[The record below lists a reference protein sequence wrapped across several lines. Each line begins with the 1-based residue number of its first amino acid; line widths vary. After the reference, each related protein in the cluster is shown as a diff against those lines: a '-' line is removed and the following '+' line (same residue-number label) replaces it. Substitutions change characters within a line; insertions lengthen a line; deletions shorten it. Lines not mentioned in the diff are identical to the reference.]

1 MFNIKRFDPNSTTVP
16 NGIRTV
22 LPSEERVLDD
32 VALKIQQRKNKRK
45 AFLVEEDPPLDPVAS
60 TSSLRSAPSLSTKGD
75 QGLGS
80 KGMDEVGEGGWKPAP
95 GESPAEREKRL
106 KREKRAA
113 KFGFDPYAR
122 TRPSE
127 TNEDSTSIY
136 QAPST
141 TPLLP
146 IGTTGITGEWKPAP
160 GESPAEREKRIK
172 REKRAAKLGLPN
184 PSLGESN
191 SNHLGQSI
199 NSRFVPPP
207 SSSAFPKSYH
217 TEEGAPQTEGA
228 GLSTIHP
235 DRLAAPALARELKA
249 KKPQATTPARLRYLK
264 KKKLRAK
271 GRKRGMASGAGK
283 KDGVGS
289 TVGGTSI
296 GGTSVAGTEVGS
308 DEEEGEEDVKED
320 GKTMERKMEK
330 DEEKLRIIAEK
341 KAERKAKRDAKK
353 AEIRKLKAEGG
364 VVPPTKPRVIAAK
377 PSSPVASAVKTGSVT
392 LKVVPEVP
400 EVVEDKPAEP
410 TEEELEKRKEKE
422 ARLARKEAKRQKR
435 ATRHTVE
442 EPTQDEDIELEG
454 PPTLIPTAHKVE
466 QDVPIAVSDKPIPME
481 ADPVPQRAVEEE
493 PSPLLRLPSATRPAP
508 PSKKTLSELNVHESV
523 RNKRI
528 VDPERKVRFD
538 DETLG
543 LAERGRKR
551 LAEMGLTEAF
561 AVQTEV
567 LPLLLPPGEPNSLYS
582 PFRPPRD
589 VCVSA
594 PTGSGKTLS
603 YVIPIVEVSLSP
615 SHTLAPRIVTCL
627 RALIVLPTRDLV
639 GQVRE
644 TFEAFSKGLGLKI
657 GTATGQHSF
666 THEQTSLVG
675 ENASTSFLQ
684 GGSSLVDILIVTPG
698 RLMDH
703 LRSTPGFSL
712 QHLRYLVVDEADRLL
727 TQSFNEWLPAVL
739 AALHPTPSTT
749 RASIEPSSRSDRADI
764 QAPAWWDAETGRTC
778 SELDVR
784 SVSSCQKLLFSA
796 TLSRDP
802 AKIDSLQLHRPLY
815 ISVED
820 ALDPHAEDEA
830 IDQELKFTFPAS
842 LKEQMIISPSTHKP
856 LYLLHL
862 LHGIKVEAALCFTK
876 SVEAANRLAK
886 LVEFFEQARK
896 SRGIGEGEGEEKSPV
911 VKAYSSDLA
920 PVERMKL
927 LMAFKQGEIQ
937 IRPLPR
943 LICSDLISRG
953 IDLPHV
959 NHVISYDIPA
969 DMRKYVHRVGRTAR
983 AGKAG
988 NAWSLIEDPE
998 VAPFKAIM
1006 KAAQH
1011 WERIKRVRV
1020 KDSDVE
1026 RFVED
1031 YQVALEKLKSYFATG
1046 QAARREV

>member
-1 MFNIKRFDPNSTTVP
+1 MFNIKRFDPNSSTVP
-16 NGIRTV
+16 NGIPTV
-22 LPSEERVLDD
+22 LPLEERALDD

-45 AFLVEEDPPLDPVAS
+45 ALLVEDDEEDPILDPLAS
-60 TSSLRSAPSLSTKGD
+60 TSSLISASSLNTKGGR
-75 QGLGS
+75 GLES
-80 KGMDEVGEGGWKPAP
+80 KGMDEDGKGEWKPAP
-95 GESPAEREKRL
+95 GESPAEREKSL

-122 TRPSE
+122 SQPIE
-127 TNEDSTSIY
+127 TNQDPTLNY

-141 TPLLP
+141 TPILP
-146 IGTTGITGEWKPAP
+146 IDTTAITGEWKPAP

-191 SNHLGQSI
+191 SSHLGQSI
-199 NSRFVPPP
+199 NSHFVPPP

-235 DRLAAPALARELKA
+235 DRLAAPALARELKV
-249 KKPQATTPARLRYLK
+249 KQPQATTPARLRYLK

-271 GRKRGMASGAGK
+271 GRKRRMASGASK
-283 KDGVGS
+283 KDGSAS
-289 TVGGTSI
+289 TV

-308 DEEEGEEDVKED
+308 DEEEGEENVKED

-377 PSSPVASAVKTGSVT
+377 PSLPMASPVKTGSVT
-392 LKVVPEVP
+392 LNAVP
-400 EVVEDKPAEP
+400 EVVEDKSAEP

-422 ARLARKEAKRQKR
+422 ARLTRKEAKRQKR
-435 ATRHTVE
+435 ATRHAVE
-442 EPTQDEDIELEG
+442 EPTQGEDVELEG

-466 QDVPIAVSDKPIPME
+466 LDVPITVSDKPIPME

-523 RNKRI
+523 RSKRI
-528 VDPERKVRFD
+528 VDPDRKVRFD

-603 YVIPIVEVSLSP
+603 YVIPIVE
-615 SHTLAPRIVTCL
+615 TLAPRIVTCL

-675 ENASTSFLQ
+675 EKASTISLQ
-684 GGSSLVDILIVTPG
+684 GGSSSVDILIVTPG

-727 TQSFNEWLPAVL
+727 TQSFNEWSPAML

-749 RASIEPSSRSDRADI
+749 RASIERCPRSDRADV
-764 QAPAWWDAETGRTC
+764 QAPAWWDAETGRTS

-862 LHGIKVEAALCFTK
+862 LHGIKVEVALCFTK

-896 SRGIGEGEGEEKSPV
+896 SRGIGEEEGEEKLPV
-911 VKAYSSDLA
+911 VKPYSSDLA

-927 LMAFKQGEIQ
+927 LTAFKKGDIQ
-937 IRPLPR
+937 M

-988 NAWSLIEDPE
+988 NAWSLIEDSE

-1011 WERIKRVRV
+1011 WERIKRVRL

-1026 RFVED
+1026 HFVED
-1031 YQVALEKLKSYFATG
+1031 YQVALEKLKRYFATG
-1046 QAARREV
+1046 QAARKEVVGV

>member
-1 MFNIKRFDPNSTTVP
+1 MFNIKRFDPNQAGTSTTT
-16 NGIRTV
+16 NRASSAAAQTEQQ
-22 LPSEERVLDD
+22 SLDD
-32 VALKIQQRKNKRK
+32 VALKIQQRKKKRK
-45 AFLVEEDPPLDPVAS
+45 AFLVEDETVAPVAS
-60 TSSLRSAPSLSTKGD
+60 TSTSAPLPSTATTKG
-75 QGLGS
+75 
-80 KGMDEVGEGGWKPAP
+80 KEVPLSVQDRTGDWKPAP

-122 TRPSE
+122 PS
-127 TNEDSTSIY
+127 EDSTSTY
-136 QAPST
+136 QAPPPPTTTTTDTSAST
-141 TPLLP
+141 STR
-146 IGTTGITGEWKPAP
+146 EWQPAP

-184 PSLGESN
+184 PSLGRTYPDSN
-191 SNHLGQSI
+191 SGPTNSHSI
-199 NSRFVPPP
+199 PPP
-207 SSSAFPKSYH
+207 SSAYPTAYH
-217 TEEGAPQTEGA
+217 TEEGAGGATAKEGA

-235 DRLAAPALARELKA
+235 DRLAAPALAREVKP

-264 KKKLRAK
+264 KKKLRAN
-271 GRKRGMASGAGK
+271 GRKRGMASSGSK
-283 KDGVGS
+283 KDGS
-289 TVGGTSI
+289 TVGGTSEM
-296 GGTSVAGTEVGS
+296 GTSVVGNEMGDR
-308 DEEEGEEDVKED
+308 DEEERGEGEGERVEED
-320 GKTMERKMEK
+320 GKTVERKKVK
-330 DEEKLRIIAEK
+330 DEEELRIIAEK
-341 KAERKAKRDAKK
+341 KAERKAKRDTKK
-353 AEIRKLKAEGG
+353 AEIRKLRAEGG
-364 VVPPTKPRVIAAK
+364 VEPPTKPRVIATK
-377 PSSPVASAVKTGSVT
+377 PTVSAPSPVKTGLVT
-392 LKVVPEVP
+392 VKAVPS
-400 EVVEDKPAEP
+400 VVEEIVGDKPAEP
-410 TEEELEKRKEKE
+410 TEEEIEKRKEEE

-435 ATRHTVE
+435 ATRHQV
-442 EPTQDEDIELEG
+442 DETAQGEVVNLDG
-454 PPTLIPTAHKVE
+454 PPTLIPTAHTIGRNVAE
-466 QDVPIAVSDKPIPME
+466 KPIPIE
-481 ADPVPQRAVEEE
+481 ADPVPQRAAEED

-523 RNKRI
+523 RDKRI

-538 DETLG
+538 DDALG
-543 LAERGRKR
+543 LGERGRKR
-551 LAEMGLTEAF
+551 LAEMGLQEAF

-567 LPLLLPPGEPNSLYS
+567 LPLLLPSGEPMSLYS

-589 VCVSA
+589 LCVSA

-603 YVIPIVEVSLSP
+603 YVVPIVE
-615 SHTLAPRIVTCL
+615 TLAPRIVTRL
-627 RALIVLPTRDLV
+627 RALVVLPTRDLV

-644 TFEAFSKGLGLKI
+644 TFEAFGKGLGLKI

-666 THEQTSLVG
+666 THEQASLVG
-675 ENASTSFLQ
+675 ENASATLE

-739 AALHPTPSTT
+739 AALDPPPTASTT
-749 RASIEPSSRSDRADI
+749 SIETSASPDRADI
-764 QAPAWWDAETGRTC
+764 QAPAWWDTSTGRC
-778 SELDVR
+778 PSELDVR

-802 AKIDSLQLHRPLY
+802 AKIDALHLHRPLY
-815 ISVED
+815 VSVED
-820 ALDPHAEDEA
+820 ALDPHVEDEA
-830 IDQELKFTFPAS
+830 IDQELKFTFPA
-842 LKEQMIISPSTHKP
+842 LLQEWMIVSPSTHKP

-862 LHGIKVEAALCFTK
+862 LHNLSVEASLCFTK

-886 LVEFFEQARK
+886 LVELFEEARK
-896 SRGIGEGEGEEKSPV
+896 ARGAEVGEGKNVAV

-920 PVERMKL
+920 PLERMKML
-927 LMAFKQGEIQ
+927 AAFKKGEIQ
-937 IRPLPR
+937 M

-959 NHVISYDIPA
+959 SHVISYDIPA

-988 NAWSLIEDPE
+988 DAWSLVEDQE

-1011 WERIKRVRV
+1011 WEQVKRVRV
-1020 KDSDVE
+1020 KDSQVE
-1026 RFVED
+1026 GFIED
-1031 YQVALEKLKSYFATG
+1031 YQIALEKLKVHYATG
-1046 QAARREV
+1046 PATATVAQAVA